1 MKRIPACLMMVAA
14 AMCSAPALAHPGHST
29 LAATIDEWVHLL
41 LSPDH
46 LFGTLVAAALALGLM
61 GAVAFRVARKGRR
74 DDSR

>member
-1 MKRIPACLMMVAA
+1 MKRIPVLLLAVAT
-14 AMCSAPALAHPGHST
+14 SSSVHAHPGHSA

-46 LFGTLVAAALALGLM
+46 LFGTLVAAGLAFGLLAALATRM
-61 GAVAFRVARKGRR
+61 VRRSRR